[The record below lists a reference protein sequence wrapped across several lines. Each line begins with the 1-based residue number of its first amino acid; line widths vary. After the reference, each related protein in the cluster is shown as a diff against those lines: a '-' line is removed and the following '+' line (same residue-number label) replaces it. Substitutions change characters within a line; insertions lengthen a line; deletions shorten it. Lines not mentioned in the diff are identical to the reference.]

1 VRTRFLL
8 TALKILF
15 SSGLLYWLIHDLEL
29 KQVGLVIADANVGL
43 LSLAFMMFFLG
54 YLITAFRWRMLLS
67 AQGVH
72 ARIGFLVQSFMV
84 AIFFNNLL
92 PSTIGGDIV
101 RVYDS
106 WRLGNSRSG
115 AASVVIV
122 DRLMGLLALA
132 SYALSTVLT
141 AKQLADLV
149 PALPALVLGA
159 ALAVGGLAWFVFF
172 APRRLYQSLEQY
184 LDRRTTQ
191 PWRIIAKIASAFS
204 AFRGRRDLLVRA
216 FGLSLLLQ
224 LNVIVHFI
232 IVSWALGID
241 IPVLAMFTIIPL
253 SIFVTM
259 LPVSI
264 NGIGLREG
272 VFVFFFSAYGIDA
285 VEAIAFAWIALG
297 FVMLQGVIG
306 GILFATR
313 GESKQLS

>member
-1 VRTRFLL
+1 MRTRFLL

-15 SSGLLYWLIHDLEL
+15 SGGLLYWLIHDLEL
-29 KQVGLVIADANVGL
+29 KQVGLVIADANIGL

-54 YLITAFRWRMLLS
+54 YLITALRWRMLLS

-92 PSTIGGDIV
+92 PSTIGGDVV
-101 RVYDS
+101 RIYDS

-122 DRLMGLLALA
+122 DRLTGLLALA
-132 SYALSTVLT
+132 SYALITVI
-141 AKQLADLV
+141 AARQLADLV

-159 ALAVGGLAWFVFF
+159 TLAVGGLAWFVFF
-172 APRRLYQSLEQY
+172 APRQLYRSLEQY

-204 AFRGRRDLLVRA
+204 MFSGRRDLLVRA

-232 IVSWALGID
+232 IVSRALGID
-241 IPVLAMFTIIPL
+241 IPVLAMFTVIPL

-306 GILFATR
+306 GILFAAR
-313 GESKQLS
+313 GENKQPS

>member
-15 SSGLLYWLIHDLEL
+15 SGGLLYWLIHDLEL
-29 KQVGLVIADANVGL
+29 KQVGLVIADANIGL

-54 YLITAFRWRMLLS
+54 YLITALRWRMLLS

-92 PSTIGGDIV
+92 PSTIGGDVV
-101 RVYDS
+101 RIYDS

-122 DRLMGLLALA
+122 DRLTGLLALA
-132 SYALSTVLT
+132 SYALITVI
-141 AKQLADLV
+141 AARQLADLV

-159 ALAVGGLAWFVFF
+159 TLAVGGLAWFVFF
-172 APRRLYQSLEQY
+172 APRQLYRSLEQY

-204 AFRGRRDLLVRA
+204 MFSGRRDLLVRA

-232 IVSWALGID
+232 IVSRALGID
-241 IPVLAMFTIIPL
+241 IPVLAMFTVIPL

-306 GILFATR
+306 GILFAAR
-313 GESKQLS
+313 GENKQPS